1 MPTISL
7 APKDFETVKGLET
20 LPEKEDVW
28 QCYVHQLRTWVSS
41 SSNEIVRPYLMLVI
55 SVQSGAF
62 LSTTV
67 ADEAGSTNILAQSAQ
82 PSTSQVLSFLQRVM
96 NDPRCLNSSMA
107 SKDRKKGRPS
117 KILFA
122 DTATAHLHRGQPD
135 KWEKESACSY
145 VGEARKIL
153 ADVGIECNFAPVPSE
168 MLVGIIRGQIEH
180 AHQPEEL
187 RASLAMLPG
196 LVQCQGFTPTFG
208 KELFAS
214 AKKFYSAK
222 PWTKIPPAARRPIK
236 VSFPIATD
244 DEGNVYRSQGYAAL
258 IGQQQGGEEE
268 GPLGLALYKKED
280 VAWKAISASSRGDE
294 DAPATDEVSMGHSLL
309 YFPMQEFPFEDL
321 ECADWYGWEVE
332 SPSAWPLFVKVA
344 ADEAEDAEA
353 GAPPQVVMTRPE
365 LLDLMWFE
373 LAMQA
378 VLELIEGGELSAS
391 EDIRDVTAALGPWT
405 VKAKSHA
412 AKGNEEE
419 LLVELSCP
427 PKPLGADDMA
437 KLML

>member
-1 MPTISL
+1 MPTISV
-7 APKDFETVKGLET
+7 APKDFENVKSLES

-67 ADEAGSTNILAQSAQ
+67 ADEDGNTNILAQSAQ
-82 PSTSQVLSFLQRVM
+82 PSTSQVLSFLKRVM
-96 NDPRCLNSSMA
+96 EDPRCLNSSMA

-145 VGEARKIL
+145 VGEARAIL
-153 ADVGIECNFAPVPSE
+153 ADVGIESNFAPVPSE
-168 MLVGIIRGQIEH
+168 MLAGIVRGQIEH

-208 KELFAS
+208 KELFAA

-222 PWTKIPPAARRPIK
+222 PWTKLPPAARRPIK

-258 IGQQQGGEEE
+258 IGQQQGEEE
-268 GPLGLALYKKED
+268 SLGLALYKKED
-280 VAWKAISASSRGDE
+280 VAWKAISSSRGDQE
-294 DAPATDEVSMGHSLL
+294 TPAADEASMMGHSLL

-321 ECADWYGWEVE
+321 ECAEWYGWEVQ

-344 ADEAEDAEA
+344 ADDAENAEDDAPAQA
-353 GAPPQVVMTRPE
+353 GVWHRPLASGGIRPLRSCCYARAPE
-365 LLDLMWFE
+365 LLLEGSNDSVSE
-373 LAMQA
+373 RTCQQR
-378 VLELIEGGELSAS
+378 VLQ
-391 EDIRDVTAALGPWT
+391 
-405 VKAKSHA
+405 
-412 AKGNEEE
+412 
-419 LLVELSCP
+419 
-427 PKPLGADDMA
+427 
-437 KLML
+437 